1 MSGDLP
7 PDGGV
12 DLVLTSKD
20 DLQDSEMT
28 PPTESGS
35 LSEDEVGSWLGAI
48 GTDFKNIAT
57 CFKKNTLPVL
67 GGVANLVHKTAM
79 SVAAEIAQLE
89 RDGELEGDYWRE
101 ESQGLDEKDLETLSL
116 PWEISQK
123 FDGDDV
129 SVYITDEDLM
139 EEILALSLLE
149 KTFLEPFTSPAAGSL
164 SSVDRSEFILDQPR
178 INLIRRLLD
187 IDDNLAATHARL
199 SGRSDV
205 RETIF
210 WKNYFYH
217 CEEARNKSLYRQNKS
232 SQPRERSIEEE
243 EIATDE
249 VNSSALDSS
258 SLILDSADDEDS
270 SYVNVV
276 PSAPNSLNTFA
287 STKSVDD
294 LVVVGHHATRK

>member
-1 MSGDLP
+1 MSTPLQELMSGDLP

-116 PWEISQK
+116 PW
-123 FDGDDV
+123 
-129 SVYITDEDLM
+129 
-139 EEILALSLLE
+139 
-149 KTFLEPFTSPAAGSL
+149 
-164 SSVDRSEFILDQPR
+164 
-178 INLIRRLLD
+178 
-187 IDDNLAATHARL
+187 
-199 SGRSDV
+199 
-205 RETIF
+205 
-210 WKNYFYH
+210 
-217 CEEARNKSLYRQNKS
+217 
-232 SQPRERSIEEE
+232 
-243 EIATDE
+243 
-249 VNSSALDSS
+249 
-258 SLILDSADDEDS
+258 
-270 SYVNVV
+270 
-276 PSAPNSLNTFA
+276 
-287 STKSVDD
+287 
-294 LVVVGHHATRK
+294 